1 MGADDLRLL
10 GRAEAERRVR
20 VAGLLDA
27 ALTPHCAAVHPARL
41 ARGLAEVVELGTPI
55 YESTEATRI
64 RPGRVDTARGPV
76 RAEVVVRATEGYSV
90 TSPACAG
97 RCSRCTR

>member
-1 MGADDLRLL
+1 MAGAWAPTTC
-10 GRAEAERRVR
+10 GCSGEAEAERRVR

-41 ARGLAEVVELGTPI
+41 ARGLDGRAAGTPI

-64 RPGRVDTARGPV
+64 RPGRVDTARGAV
-76 RAEVVVRATEGYSV
+76 TAEVVVRPPRAT
-90 TSPACAG
+90 A
-97 RCSRCTR
+97 